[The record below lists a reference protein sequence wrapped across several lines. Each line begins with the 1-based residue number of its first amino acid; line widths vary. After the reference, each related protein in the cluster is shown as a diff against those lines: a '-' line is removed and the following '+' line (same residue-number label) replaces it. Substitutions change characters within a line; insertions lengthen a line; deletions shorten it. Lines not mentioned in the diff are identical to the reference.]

1 MNVETLAQMA
11 EKNLVNAG
19 SLKSFRQEQI
29 ERFKSLGFKR
39 DPEAYKFTNVS
50 SFFEKLNDTTDGATV
65 PKLNSQDFFHIIL
78 KDGKELE
85 FPQIDGVTFN
95 WLSTPGLFENFKSI
109 HPLTHLHHG
118 LSDLLEVE
126 VKKNTK
132 LEKPLKFTY
141 FESSGAVK
149 ALTLHFKI
157 GSHAEV
163 AILENFSGSAST
175 HVLTAETY
183 FTLDNGSKVEHV
195 QFDHSGVE
203 GLHHQVTMAKV
214 SKDAQYRNIAFHLGG
229 KLIRRN
235 LILELT
241 EAGAHGESYALYL
254 TQGEEHSDLNTV
266 IHHLAP
272 DTTSDQIAKGILDG
286 NSKGIFTGRIHI
298 HPKAQRVASGQL
310 NKNLLLSKKAQAHS
324 QPQLEIFADD
334 VKCSHGSTTG
344 QLSPDEIF
352 YFKARGIPE
361 ERARTLLAHAF
372 GMEVVLKISDKKIR
386 HLIEGHI
393 LTAMREKFH
402 IGGES

>member
-1 MNVETLAQMA
+1 MNVETLAQLA
-11 EKNLVNAG
+11 EANLANAG
-19 SLKSFRQEQI
+19 SLQGFRKTHLEQ
-29 ERFKSLGFKR
+29 FKAQGLKR
-39 DPEAYKFTNVS
+39 DPEAYKFTNVT
-50 SFFEKLNDTTDGATV
+50 SFFEKLNDTTDGGIAPTL
-65 PKLNSQDFFHIIL
+65 KAEDFHHVIL
-78 KDGKELE
+78 KDGKELQ
-85 FPQIDGVTFN
+85 FPEIDGVTFK
-95 WLSTPGLFENFKSI
+95 WIEDASIFETFKSNN
-109 HPLTHLHHG
+109 PLTHLHHG
-118 LSDLLEVE
+118 MSDILEIE
-126 VKKNTK
+126 VKKKTK
-132 LEKPLKFTY
+132 LTKPLKFTY

-157 GSHAEV
+157 RSQAEV
-163 AILENFSGSAST
+163 SILENYSGSAST
-175 HVLTAETY
+175 HVLATETY
-183 FTLDNGSKVEHV
+183 FTLESASQVEHV
-195 QFDHSGVE
+195 QFDHSGAE
-203 GLHHQVTMAKV
+203 GLHHQVTIAKAAR
-214 SKDAQYRNIAFHLGG
+214 DAQYRNVAFHLGG

-235 LILELT
+235 LALELT

-254 TQGEEHSDLNTV
+254 TQGEEHSDLSTV

-272 DTTSDQIAKGILDG
+272 DTTSDQVAKGILDG

-344 QLSPDEIF
+344 QLSPEEIF

-372 GMEVVLKISDKKIR
+372 GMEVVIKIADRTIR
-386 HLIEGHI
+386 NLIEGQI

-402 IGGES
+402 IGGQL